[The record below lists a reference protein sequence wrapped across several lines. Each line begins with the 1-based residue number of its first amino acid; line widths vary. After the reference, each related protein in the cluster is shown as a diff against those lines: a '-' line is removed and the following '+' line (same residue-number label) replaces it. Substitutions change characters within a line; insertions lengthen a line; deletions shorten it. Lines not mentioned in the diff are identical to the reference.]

1 LFKAKKAF
9 ITTFNSM
16 KEETPNQ
23 KPINSYLRY
32 SGIGFQLAGT
42 VGAGVFLGVELDK
55 WLKTSKPWFSIG
67 CSILFLVAGFYLAF
81 RDLLKK

>member
-1 LFKAKKAF
+1 
-9 ITTFNSM
+9 M
-16 KEETPNQ
+16 KDETPNQ

-32 SGIGFQLAGT
+32 SGLGFQLAATIG
-42 VGAGVFLGVELDK
+42 VGAFLGIELDK
-55 WLKTSKPWFSIG
+55 WLKTSKPLFTMG